1 METRVCKKC
10 HVSKPFEGE
19 ARRGTK
25 ARGFIGKVC
34 YDCVAE
40 EQRVWRAEEVGREY
54 ARAASRKAHQKIVK
68 ANAET
73 SLNDVR
79 RSLKEAESR
88 RIL

>member
-1 METRVCKKC
+1 METRICKKC

-40 EQRVWRAEEVGREY
+40 EQRIWRAEEVGREY
-54 ARAASRKAHQKIVK
+54 ARAASRKAHQKNRNAI
-68 ANAET
+68 ANMAAKDD
-73 SLNDVR
+73 LNR
-79 RSLKEAESR
+79 LKEATSQ